1 MVTAPNQRGQLKGIN
16 MTTNRTRRL
25 SSIQDREAAAKSLAE
40 SVELLRR
47 RNLAMAAY
55 LEGATPDAVGKGG
68 AAERVA
74 AAPYV
79 GLDDATERARKY
91 WDKLEGRR
99 SSVPPGNNT
108 KNDEKEKG
116 RKAAARE

>member
-1 MVTAPNQRGQLKGIN
+1 M
-16 MTTNRTRRL
+16 TNRSRRL
-25 SSIQDREAAAKSLAE
+25 STIQDREAAAKSLAE

-55 LEGATPDAVGKGG
+55 LEETTPAPLAKATS

-79 GLDDATERARKY
+79 GLDDATERARRY

-99 SSVPPGNNT
+99 SSVPPG
-108 KNDEKEKG
+108 KNAKHDEEEK
-116 RKAAARE
+116 RSKATARE